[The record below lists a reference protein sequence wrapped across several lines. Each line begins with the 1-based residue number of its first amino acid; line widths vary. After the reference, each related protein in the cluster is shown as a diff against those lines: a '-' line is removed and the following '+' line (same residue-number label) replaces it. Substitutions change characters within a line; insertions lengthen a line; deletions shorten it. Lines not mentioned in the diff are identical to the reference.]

1 MICWQT
7 LRGRKHG
14 YWGKG
19 PLTSWGKQS
28 QGCSKDPRRCGTCRR
43 CFCLKHLLSDES
55 YRIALTRKTL
65 KMTFCIY
72 CTYFVAVW
80 RPLFNRCICLYEDL
94 RLFSARRNFPRAA
107 QFFFVFFRLVQP
119 ESPQT
124 KKNCAPRGNSAYT
137 AKNAQVVQGWWK
149 QHWTMLCCPHCS
161 MLSTILFSIV
171 EPESARNQVFPRA

>member
-1 MICWQT
+1 M
-7 LRGRKHG
+7 
-14 YWGKG
+14 
-19 PLTSWGKQS
+19 TSWGKQS

-43 CFCLKHLLSDES
+43 CFCLRHLLSDES

-124 KKNCAPRGNSAYT
+124 KKNCAPRGKFRLHGKKRTSCSGLMKT
-137 AKNAQVVQGWWK
+137 ALNNVVLL
-149 QHWTMLCCPHCS
+149 T
-161 MLSTILFSIV
+161 LFNVVNNIV
-171 EPESARNQVFPRA
+171 QYC